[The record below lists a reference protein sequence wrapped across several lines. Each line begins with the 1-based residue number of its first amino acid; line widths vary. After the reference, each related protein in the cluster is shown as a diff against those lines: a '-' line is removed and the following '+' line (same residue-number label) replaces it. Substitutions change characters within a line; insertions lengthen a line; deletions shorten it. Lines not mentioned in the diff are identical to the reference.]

1 MLFGIYVKSAKLWE
15 RYIYQ
20 QFGVVAPLESLSRN

>member
-1 MLFGIYVKSAKLWE
+1 MYVKSAKLWE

-20 QFGVVAPLESLSRN
+20 QFGVVAPFERLYRN